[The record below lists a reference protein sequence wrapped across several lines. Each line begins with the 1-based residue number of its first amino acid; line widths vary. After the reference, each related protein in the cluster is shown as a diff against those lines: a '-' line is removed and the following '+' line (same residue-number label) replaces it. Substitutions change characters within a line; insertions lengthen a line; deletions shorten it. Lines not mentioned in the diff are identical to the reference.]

1 MKVIVDNIAT
11 EYEDQGTGP
20 VLLMLHG
27 WKDTL
32 HTFDALVPS
41 LTSNFRIVRLDL
53 PGFGKTE
60 LPRLTWD
67 LDDYIHFL
75 ASFLKKIECSPDYML
90 GHSFG
95 ARVIIKGVSEH
106 TFVPKKIVLISAA
119 GVTKKRY
126 LRSTIYKV
134 IAKIGKFFTAIP
146 LLSRF
151 RPILRRNLYNSAGSD
166 YLDAGLLKETYLR
179 VINED
184 LSNRVSNIAVP
195 TYLIWGSED
204 SSTPVSDAQFLENE
218 MKNAQLQV
226 FEGNSHFVHQ
236 EEHEKISQA
245 IKEFLK

>member
-1 MKVIVDNIAT
+1 M
-11 EYEDQGTGP
+11 
-20 VLLMLHG
+20 
-27 WKDTL
+27 
-32 HTFDALVPS
+32 
-41 LTSNFRIVRLDL
+41 
-53 PGFGKTE
+53 
-60 LPRLTWD
+60 
-67 LDDYIHFL
+67 
-75 ASFLKKIECSPDYML
+75 
-90 GHSFG
+90 
-95 ARVIIKGVSEH
+95 
-106 TFVPKKIVLISAA
+106 
-119 GVTKKRY
+119 
-126 LRSTIYKV
+126 
-134 IAKIGKFFTAIP
+134 
-146 LLSRF
+146 
-151 RPILRRNLYNSAGSD
+151 YNSAGSD